1 MKADPST
8 PIHVIKGADEILL
21 AEASSELVH
30 RLLDGSERA
39 EHVDEFSGDDYPL
52 GAVVAAACTVSM
64 FGDRLVLAR
73 NCGRFTTDELS
84 VMMAYLAEPVEGST
98 VVMIWD
104 RPVASGA
111 RSHPVPK
118 KFSEAVVAAG
128 GEIADAGLP
137 SGKARTAWIEDQI
150 AASPVKLSSRARQML
165 LEQLGDDLNRLG
177 GILTV
182 LETTYG
188 TASISPDDLEPFLGQ
203 AGSVPPWEL
212 TDAIDKGNVTVAVE
226 KVRRMIGGGERHPLQ
241 IMSSL
246 HTHYERMLRL
256 DGSGVRGD
264 KEAAALLGMKGSTF
278 PAKKA
283 LDAAERLGHDRLVR
297 AISLLA
303 AADLA
308 LRGRTEQS
316 GPSVMET
323 LVGRLAGLS
332 RSSSQATRRR

>member
-128 GEIADAGLP
+128 GEIADADYDKEYYNVSVALVVIWCAVVCLCEAHRFCRWYSAPSP
-137 SGKARTAWIEDQI
+137 SGGQQEM
-150 AASPVKLSSRARQML
+150 V
-165 LEQLGDDLNRLG
+165 
-177 GILTV
+177 
-182 LETTYG
+182 TYG
-188 TASISPDDLEPFLGQ
+188 Q
-203 AGSVPPWEL
+203 H
-212 TDAIDKGNVTVAVE
+212 N
-226 KVRRMIGGGERHPLQ
+226 
-241 IMSSL
+241 
-246 HTHYERMLRL
+246 
-256 DGSGVRGD
+256 
-264 KEAAALLGMKGSTF
+264 
-278 PAKKA
+278 KA
-283 LDAAERLGHDRLVR
+283 
-297 AISLLA
+297 
-303 AADLA
+303 
-308 LRGRTEQS
+308 
-316 GPSVMET
+316 
-323 LVGRLAGLS
+323 
-332 RSSSQATRRR
+332 